1 MTRKMHHS
9 ARLARR
15 TRQILDAD
23 VGARIL
29 AVVGPAT
36 RAQFLTNLPAA

>member
-1 MTRKMHHS
+1 MTRKMPAS
-9 ARLARR
+9 ARLARGGW
-15 TRQILDAD
+15 QIFDD
-23 VGARIL
+23 RVGARIL